1 MRLRNSIS
9 GERGIMALALIVGGK
24 RCGLP
29 KKGMASGNGRTQSGD
44 SRASKN
50 LPLPPSQPK
59 RPNKLLD
66 LLMKKRGGPHSR
78 PASLSPRCASLAPR
92 IDQPLT
98 NDIRRGHNSHRQGDL
113 YRARSR
119 RHRPVTP
126 VTFICPRLWFL
137 PYIDRDM
144 NPYTRSHP
152 IHLEE
157 AK

>member
-66 LLMKKRGGPHSR
+66 LLIKKRGGPQSR
-78 PASLSPRCASLAPR
+78 PASLCSLPC
-92 IDQPLT
+92 LT
-98 NDIRRGHNSHRQGDL
+98 RPTYPHHRLPCDISHR
-113 YRARSR
+113 YH

-126 VTFICPRLWFL
+126 VTVFARAFRFL
-137 PYIDRDM
+137 PTLPAVQRNGIILCGRE
-144 NPYTRSHP
+144 NLQPQ
-152 IHLEE
+152 
-157 AK
+157 